1 MNYKKQVTKK
11 PFVYFLKAYLD
22 HQIYNDDEKLLPSG
36 SKAINI
42 DSFIDLIKTNER
54 LNKIFI
60 SAFES
65 VDNLKFNEEDY
76 NLMALRVKV
85 SGQDKK
91 IIDDFIINS
100 YFSSKYVIDALATRD
115 EMSEKKIDLKIYQTR
130 LKQKLRKS
138 IKC

>member
-11 PFVYFLKAYLD
+11 SFVYFLKAYLD

-91 IIDDFIINS
+91 IVDDFIINS
-100 YFSSKYVIDALATRD
+100 YFSSKYVIDSLATRD

>member
-1 MNYKKQVTKK
+1 M
-11 PFVYFLKAYLD
+11 FLKAYLD

-65 VDNLKFNEEDY
+65 VDKLKFNEEDY

-115 EMSEKKIDLKIYQTR
+115 EMSEKKLI
-130 LKQKLRKS
+130 
-138 IKC
+138 

>member
-1 MNYKKQVTKK
+1 M
-11 PFVYFLKAYLD
+11 
-22 HQIYNDDEKLLPSG
+22 
-36 SKAINI
+36 
-42 DSFIDLIKTNER
+42 DLIKTNER

-91 IIDDFIINS
+91 IVDDFIINS
-100 YFSSKYVIDALATRD
+100 YWKNIT
-115 EMSEKKIDLKIYQTR
+115 I
-130 LKQKLRKS
+130 
-138 IKC
+138 

>member
-11 PFVYFLKAYLD
+11 PFVCFLKAYLD

-42 DSFIDLIKTNER
+42 DSFIDLLKTNER

-65 VDNLKFNEEDY
+65 VDNLKFSEEDY
-76 NLMALRVKV
+76 NIMALRVKV
-85 SGQDKK
+85 YGQDKK
-91 IIDDFIINS
+91 MIDDFIINN
-100 YFSSKYVIDALATRD
+100 YFSSKYVIEALATRD
-115 EMSEKKIDLKIYQTR
+115 EMSTKKIDLKIYQTR

>member
-1 MNYKKQVTKK
+1 MNYKKQVKKK

-22 HQIYNDDEKLLPSG
+22 HQIHNDNEKLLPSG

-65 VDNLKFNEEDY
+65 VDNLKFNEGDY